1 MQKHRG
7 VNESSRALSDLREME
22 RMMDMSTN
30 LFEVAN
36 HLETVFRESNEY
48 KSLQRLC
55 TEVSKDPQATQIFN
69 KMNYINAQLQQKQMT
84 GQEIRQQE
92 VEALQKMESIAQQ
105 NDKIKRLMEADYRVN
120 MLLMELSKVISKPL
134 EDLYSKFHVK

>member
-1 MQKHRG
+1 
-7 VNESSRALSDLREME
+7 
-22 RMMDMSTN
+22 MDMSTN
-30 LFEVAN
+30 LFEAAN

-55 TEVSKDPQATQIFN
+55 TEVSQDPQATQIFN

-134 EDLYSKFHVK
+134 EELYSKFQSK

>member
-1 MQKHRG
+1 
-7 VNESSRALSDLREME
+7 
-22 RMMDMSTN
+22 
-30 LFEVAN
+30 
-36 HLETVFRESNEY
+36 
-48 KSLQRLC
+48 
-55 TEVSKDPQATQIFN
+55 
-69 KMNYINAQLQQKQMT
+69 MT

-134 EDLYSKFHVK
+134 EELYSKFHVK